1 MFDKILCANRG
12 EIAVRVIRACREMG
26 IKTVAVYSEADKNS
40 LHAAL
45 ADECVCVGG
54 PSASSSYLNQEN
66 IISAALATG
75 ARAIHPGYGFLAE
88 NASFARLC
96 EASGIVFIGP
106 DGDTIEKMGNKNNA
120 RELMIKA
127 GVPVI
132 PGSGALSDAAEA
144 KAFAES
150 IGYPVLI
157 KASAGGGGKGIRL
170 VGSESE
176 LEDAFINAS
185 EEARRAF
192 SDGEVY
198 MEKYLSPVRHIE
210 VQVLADEYGNTV
222 TLGERDCSLQLNR
235 QKVIEETPCPVLSED
250 TRQRMFDAAR
260 AAVSAAG
267 YTNAG
272 TVEFLLDGDGNF
284 YFIEMNT
291 RLQVEHAVSEEV
303 SGIDIVKWQIRIA
316 SKLPLSF
323 TQDDVVLRGHSIECR
338 VNAKSQGQIDFLH
351 LPSTTRV
358 HFDSALVQ
366 GERISPL
373 YDSMLGK
380 LVVYAPTRDE
390 AKPKLRLPRLRSRAW
405 KQTSTICIPL
415 FSRMP
420 SNPGNTTPHTSK
432 SSLKNET
439 LRFRASRGN
448 VRHKT
453 ERRGSFR

>member
-303 SGIDIVKWQIRIA
+303 SEIDIVKWQIRIA

-390 AKPKLRLPRLRSRAW
+390 AIR
-405 KQTSTICIPL
+405 
-415 FSRMP
+415 
-420 SNPGNTTPHTSK
+420 
-432 SSLKNET
+432 
-439 LRFRASRGN
+439 
-448 VRHKT
+448 KT
-453 ERRGSFR
+453 EASLAEVAIQGVETNIDDLHTIIFEDAFQSGEYDTSYLEKLFKK

>member
-170 VGSESE
+170 VGSEIE

-210 VQVLADEYGNTV
+210 VQVLSDEYGNTV

-390 AKPKLRLPRLRSRAW
+390 AIR
-405 KQTSTICIPL
+405 
-415 FSRMP
+415 
-420 SNPGNTTPHTSK
+420 
-432 SSLKNET
+432 
-439 LRFRASRGN
+439 
-448 VRHKT
+448 KT
-453 ERRGSFR
+453 EASLAEVAIQGVETNIDDLHTIIFEDAFQSGEYDTSYLEKLFKK

>member
-176 LEDAFINAS
+176 LKDAFINAS

-390 AKPKLRLPRLRSRAW
+390 AIR
-405 KQTSTICIPL
+405 
-415 FSRMP
+415 
-420 SNPGNTTPHTSK
+420 
-432 SSLKNET
+432 
-439 LRFRASRGN
+439 
-448 VRHKT
+448 KT
-453 ERRGSFR
+453 EASLAEVAIQGVETNIDDLHTIIFEDAFQSGEYDTSYLEKLFKK

>member
-373 YDSMLGK
+373 YYSMLGK

-390 AKPKLRLPRLRSRAW
+390 AIR
-405 KQTSTICIPL
+405 
-415 FSRMP
+415 
-420 SNPGNTTPHTSK
+420 
-432 SSLKNET
+432 
-439 LRFRASRGN
+439 
-448 VRHKT
+448 KT
-453 ERRGSFR
+453 EASLAEVAIQGVETNIDDLHTIIFEDAFQSGEYDTSYLEKLFKK

>member
-26 IKTVAVYSEADKNS
+26 IKPVAVYSEADKNS

-390 AKPKLRLPRLRSRAW
+390 AIR
-405 KQTSTICIPL
+405 
-415 FSRMP
+415 
-420 SNPGNTTPHTSK
+420 
-432 SSLKNET
+432 
-439 LRFRASRGN
+439 
-448 VRHKT
+448 KT
-453 ERRGSFR
+453 EASLAEVAIQGVETNIDDLHTIIFEDAFQSGEYDTSYLEKLFKK

>member
-45 ADECVCVGG
+45 ADECICVGG

-132 PGSGALSDAAEA
+132 PGSGALSDVAEA
-144 KAFAES
+144 KAFAEN

-198 MEKYLSPVRHIE
+198 MEKYLAPVRHIE

-260 AAVSAAG
+260 AAVAAAG

-366 GERISPL
+366 GEKISPL

-390 AKPKLRLPRLRSRAW
+390 AIR
-405 KQTSTICIPL
+405 
-415 FSRMP
+415 
-420 SNPGNTTPHTSK
+420 
-432 SSLKNET
+432 
-439 LRFRASRGN
+439 
-448 VRHKT
+448 KT
-453 ERRGSFR
+453 EASLAEVAIHGVETNIDELHTIIFEDAFQSGEYDTSYLEKLFNK

>member
-26 IKTVAVYSEADKNS
+26 IKTVAVYSEADRNS

-144 KAFAES
+144 KAFAEN

-176 LEDAFINAS
+176 LEDAFVNAS

-390 AKPKLRLPRLRSRAW
+390 AIR
-405 KQTSTICIPL
+405 
-415 FSRMP
+415 
-420 SNPGNTTPHTSK
+420 
-432 SSLKNET
+432 
-439 LRFRASRGN
+439 
-448 VRHKT
+448 KT
-453 ERRGSFR
+453 EASLAEVAIQGVETNIDDLHTIIFEDAFQSGEYDTSYLEKLLKK

>member
-260 AAVSAAG
+260 AAVSAAV

-390 AKPKLRLPRLRSRAW
+390 AIR
-405 KQTSTICIPL
+405 
-415 FSRMP
+415 
-420 SNPGNTTPHTSK
+420 
-432 SSLKNET
+432 
-439 LRFRASRGN
+439 
-448 VRHKT
+448 KT
-453 ERRGSFR
+453 EASLAEVAIQGVETNIDDLHTIIFEDAFQSGEYDTSYLEKLFKK

>member
-176 LEDAFINAS
+176 LEDAFVNAS

-366 GERISPL
+366 GEKISPL

-390 AKPKLRLPRLRSRAW
+390 AIR
-405 KQTSTICIPL
+405 
-415 FSRMP
+415 
-420 SNPGNTTPHTSK
+420 
-432 SSLKNET
+432 
-439 LRFRASRGN
+439 
-448 VRHKT
+448 KT
-453 ERRGSFR
+453 EASLAEVAIQGVETNIDELHTIIFEDAFQSGEYDTSYLEKLFKK

>member
-192 SDGEVY
+192 SDREVY

-390 AKPKLRLPRLRSRAW
+390 AIR
-405 KQTSTICIPL
+405 
-415 FSRMP
+415 
-420 SNPGNTTPHTSK
+420 
-432 SSLKNET
+432 
-439 LRFRASRGN
+439 
-448 VRHKT
+448 KT
-453 ERRGSFR
+453 EASLAEVAIQGVETNIDDLHTIIFEDAFQSGEYDTSYLEKLFKK

>member
-192 SDGEVY
+192 SEGEVY

-390 AKPKLRLPRLRSRAW
+390 AIR
-405 KQTSTICIPL
+405 
-415 FSRMP
+415 
-420 SNPGNTTPHTSK
+420 
-432 SSLKNET
+432 
-439 LRFRASRGN
+439 
-448 VRHKT
+448 KT
-453 ERRGSFR
+453 EASLAEVAIQGVETNIDDLHTIIFEDAFQSGEYDTSYLEKLFKK

>member
-127 GVPVI
+127 GAPVI

-390 AKPKLRLPRLRSRAW
+390 AIR
-405 KQTSTICIPL
+405 
-415 FSRMP
+415 
-420 SNPGNTTPHTSK
+420 
-432 SSLKNET
+432 
-439 LRFRASRGN
+439 
-448 VRHKT
+448 KT
-453 ERRGSFR
+453 EASLAEVAIQGVETNIDDLHTIIFEDAFQSGEYDTSYLEKLFKK

>member
-390 AKPKLRLPRLRSRAW
+390 AIR
-405 KQTSTICIPL
+405 
-415 FSRMP
+415 
-420 SNPGNTTPHTSK
+420 
-432 SSLKNET
+432 
-439 LRFRASRGN
+439 
-448 VRHKT
+448 KT
-453 ERRGSFR
+453 EASLAEVAIQGVETNIDDLHTIIFEDAFQSGEYDTSYLEELFKK

>member
-272 TVEFLLDGDGNF
+272 TVKFLLDGDGNF

-390 AKPKLRLPRLRSRAW
+390 AIR
-405 KQTSTICIPL
+405 
-415 FSRMP
+415 
-420 SNPGNTTPHTSK
+420 
-432 SSLKNET
+432 
-439 LRFRASRGN
+439 
-448 VRHKT
+448 KT
-453 ERRGSFR
+453 EASLAEVAIQGVETNIDDLHTIIFEDAFQSGEYDTSYLEKLFKK

>member
-75 ARAIHPGYGFLAE
+75 ARANHPGYGFLAE

-250 TRQRMFDAAR
+250 TRQRMFEAAR

-390 AKPKLRLPRLRSRAW
+390 AIR
-405 KQTSTICIPL
+405 
-415 FSRMP
+415 
-420 SNPGNTTPHTSK
+420 
-432 SSLKNET
+432 
-439 LRFRASRGN
+439 
-448 VRHKT
+448 KT
-453 ERRGSFR
+453 EASLAEVAIQGVETNIDELHTIIFEDAFQSGEYDTSYLEKLFKK

>member
-366 GERISPL
+366 GERISPI

-390 AKPKLRLPRLRSRAW
+390 AIR
-405 KQTSTICIPL
+405 
-415 FSRMP
+415 
-420 SNPGNTTPHTSK
+420 
-432 SSLKNET
+432 
-439 LRFRASRGN
+439 
-448 VRHKT
+448 KT
-453 ERRGSFR
+453 EASLAEVAIQGVETNIDDLHTIIFEDAFQSGEYDTSYLEKLFKK

>member
-210 VQVLADEYGNTV
+210 VHVLADEYGNTV

-390 AKPKLRLPRLRSRAW
+390 AIR
-405 KQTSTICIPL
+405 
-415 FSRMP
+415 
-420 SNPGNTTPHTSK
+420 
-432 SSLKNET
+432 
-439 LRFRASRGN
+439 
-448 VRHKT
+448 KT
-453 ERRGSFR
+453 EASLAEVAIQGVETNIDDLHTIIFEDAFQSGEYDTSYLEKLFKK

>member
-316 SKLPLSF
+316 SKLPISF

-390 AKPKLRLPRLRSRAW
+390 AIR
-405 KQTSTICIPL
+405 
-415 FSRMP
+415 
-420 SNPGNTTPHTSK
+420 
-432 SSLKNET
+432 
-439 LRFRASRGN
+439 
-448 VRHKT
+448 KT
-453 ERRGSFR
+453 EASLAEVAIQGVETNIDDLHTIIFEDAFQSGEYDTSYLEKLFKK

>member
-26 IKTVAVYSEADKNS
+26 IKTVAVYSEADRNS

-260 AAVSAAG
+260 AAVSAAR

-390 AKPKLRLPRLRSRAW
+390 AIR
-405 KQTSTICIPL
+405 
-415 FSRMP
+415 
-420 SNPGNTTPHTSK
+420 
-432 SSLKNET
+432 
-439 LRFRASRGN
+439 
-448 VRHKT
+448 KT
-453 ERRGSFR
+453 EASLAEVAIQGVETNIDDLHTIIFEYAFQSGEYDTSYLEKLFKK

>member
-198 MEKYLSPVRHIE
+198 MEKSLSPVRHIE

-390 AKPKLRLPRLRSRAW
+390 AIR
-405 KQTSTICIPL
+405 
-415 FSRMP
+415 
-420 SNPGNTTPHTSK
+420 
-432 SSLKNET
+432 
-439 LRFRASRGN
+439 
-448 VRHKT
+448 KT
-453 ERRGSFR
+453 EASLAEVAIQGVETNIDDLHTIIFEDAFQSGEYDTSYLEKLFKK

>member
-192 SDGEVY
+192 SDGEV
-198 MEKYLSPVRHIE
+198 
-210 VQVLADEYGNTV
+210 
-222 TLGERDCSLQLNR
+222 
-235 QKVIEETPCPVLSED
+235 
-250 TRQRMFDAAR
+250 
-260 AAVSAAG
+260 
-267 YTNAG
+267 
-272 TVEFLLDGDGNF
+272 
-284 YFIEMNT
+284 
-291 RLQVEHAVSEEV
+291 
-303 SGIDIVKWQIRIA
+303 
-316 SKLPLSF
+316 
-323 TQDDVVLRGHSIECR
+323 
-338 VNAKSQGQIDFLH
+338 
-351 LPSTTRV
+351 
-358 HFDSALVQ
+358 
-366 GERISPL
+366 
-373 YDSMLGK
+373 
-380 LVVYAPTRDE
+380 
-390 AKPKLRLPRLRSRAW
+390 
-405 KQTSTICIPL
+405 
-415 FSRMP
+415 
-420 SNPGNTTPHTSK
+420 
-432 SSLKNET
+432 
-439 LRFRASRGN
+439 
-448 VRHKT
+448 
-453 ERRGSFR
+453 

>member
-170 VGSESE
+170 VGSERE

-390 AKPKLRLPRLRSRAW
+390 AIR
-405 KQTSTICIPL
+405 
-415 FSRMP
+415 
-420 SNPGNTTPHTSK
+420 
-432 SSLKNET
+432 
-439 LRFRASRGN
+439 
-448 VRHKT
+448 KT
-453 ERRGSFR
+453 EASLAEVAIQGVETNIDDLHTIIFEDAFQSGEYDTSYLEKLFKK

>member
-192 SDGEVY
+192 SDGEMY

-390 AKPKLRLPRLRSRAW
+390 AIR
-405 KQTSTICIPL
+405 
-415 FSRMP
+415 
-420 SNPGNTTPHTSK
+420 
-432 SSLKNET
+432 
-439 LRFRASRGN
+439 
-448 VRHKT
+448 KT
-453 ERRGSFR
+453 EASLAEVAIQGVETNIDDLHTIIFEDAFQSGEYDTSYLEKLFKK

>member
-96 EASGIVFIGP
+96 EASGIMFIGP

-390 AKPKLRLPRLRSRAW
+390 AIR
-405 KQTSTICIPL
+405 
-415 FSRMP
+415 
-420 SNPGNTTPHTSK
+420 
-432 SSLKNET
+432 
-439 LRFRASRGN
+439 
-448 VRHKT
+448 KT
-453 ERRGSFR
+453 EASLAEVAIQGVETNIDDLHTIIFEDAFQSGEYDTSYLEKLFKK

>member
-12 EIAVRVIRACREMG
+12 EIAVRVIRGCREMG

-390 AKPKLRLPRLRSRAW
+390 AIR
-405 KQTSTICIPL
+405 
-415 FSRMP
+415 
-420 SNPGNTTPHTSK
+420 
-432 SSLKNET
+432 
-439 LRFRASRGN
+439 
-448 VRHKT
+448 KT
-453 ERRGSFR
+453 EASLAEVAIQGVETNIDDLHTIIFEDAFQSGEYDTSYLEKLFKK

>member
-260 AAVSAAG
+260 TAVSAAG

-390 AKPKLRLPRLRSRAW
+390 AIR
-405 KQTSTICIPL
+405 
-415 FSRMP
+415 
-420 SNPGNTTPHTSK
+420 
-432 SSLKNET
+432 
-439 LRFRASRGN
+439 
-448 VRHKT
+448 KT
-453 ERRGSFR
+453 EASLAEVAIQGVETNIDDLHTIIFEDAFQSGEYDTSYLEKLFKK

>member
-1 MFDKILCANRG
+1 MPKENKVFDKILCANRG

-316 SKLPLSF
+316 SKLPISF

-390 AKPKLRLPRLRSRAW
+390 AIR
-405 KQTSTICIPL
+405 
-415 FSRMP
+415 
-420 SNPGNTTPHTSK
+420 
-432 SSLKNET
+432 
-439 LRFRASRGN
+439 
-448 VRHKT
+448 KT
-453 ERRGSFR
+453 EASLAEVAIQGVETNIDDLHTIIFEDAFQSGEYDTSYLEKLFKK

>member
-260 AAVSAAG
+260 AAVAAAG

-366 GERISPL
+366 GEKISPL

-390 AKPKLRLPRLRSRAW
+390 AIR
-405 KQTSTICIPL
+405 
-415 FSRMP
+415 
-420 SNPGNTTPHTSK
+420 
-432 SSLKNET
+432 
-439 LRFRASRGN
+439 
-448 VRHKT
+448 KT
-453 ERRGSFR
+453 EASLAEVAIQGVETNIDELHTIIFEDAFQSGEYDTSYLEKLFKK

>member
-250 TRQRMFDAAR
+250 TRQRMFEAAR

-390 AKPKLRLPRLRSRAW
+390 AIR
-405 KQTSTICIPL
+405 
-415 FSRMP
+415 
-420 SNPGNTTPHTSK
+420 
-432 SSLKNET
+432 
-439 LRFRASRGN
+439 
-448 VRHKT
+448 KT
-453 ERRGSFR
+453 EASLAEVAIQGVETNIDDLHTIIFEDAFQSGEYDTSYLEKLFKK

>member
-235 QKVIEETPCPVLSED
+235 QKVSEETPCPVLSED

-303 SGIDIVKWQIRIA
+303 SGIDIVKW
-316 SKLPLSF
+316 
-323 TQDDVVLRGHSIECR
+323 
-338 VNAKSQGQIDFLH
+338 
-351 LPSTTRV
+351 
-358 HFDSALVQ
+358 
-366 GERISPL
+366 
-373 YDSMLGK
+373 
-380 LVVYAPTRDE
+380 
-390 AKPKLRLPRLRSRAW
+390 
-405 KQTSTICIPL
+405 
-415 FSRMP
+415 
-420 SNPGNTTPHTSK
+420 
-432 SSLKNET
+432 
-439 LRFRASRGN
+439 
-448 VRHKT
+448 
-453 ERRGSFR
+453 

>member
-106 DGDTIEKMGNKNNA
+106 DSDTIEKMGNKNNA

-390 AKPKLRLPRLRSRAW
+390 AIR
-405 KQTSTICIPL
+405 
-415 FSRMP
+415 
-420 SNPGNTTPHTSK
+420 
-432 SSLKNET
+432 
-439 LRFRASRGN
+439 
-448 VRHKT
+448 KT
-453 ERRGSFR
+453 EASLAEVAIQGVETNIDDLHTIIFEDAFQSGEYDTSYLEKLFKK

>member
-26 IKTVAVYSEADKNS
+26 IKTVAVYSESDKNS

-390 AKPKLRLPRLRSRAW
+390 AIR
-405 KQTSTICIPL
+405 
-415 FSRMP
+415 
-420 SNPGNTTPHTSK
+420 
-432 SSLKNET
+432 
-439 LRFRASRGN
+439 
-448 VRHKT
+448 KT
-453 ERRGSFR
+453 EASLAEVAIQGVETNIDDLHTIIFEDAFQSGEYDTSYLEKLFKK

>member
-338 VNAKSQGQIDFLH
+338 VNTKSQGQIDFLH

-390 AKPKLRLPRLRSRAW
+390 AIR
-405 KQTSTICIPL
+405 
-415 FSRMP
+415 
-420 SNPGNTTPHTSK
+420 
-432 SSLKNET
+432 
-439 LRFRASRGN
+439 
-448 VRHKT
+448 KT
-453 ERRGSFR
+453 EASLAEVAIQGVETNIDDLHTIIFEDAFQSGEYDTSYLEKLFKK

>member
-272 TVEFLLDGDGNF
+272 TVEFLLDGEGNF

-390 AKPKLRLPRLRSRAW
+390 AIR
-405 KQTSTICIPL
+405 
-415 FSRMP
+415 
-420 SNPGNTTPHTSK
+420 
-432 SSLKNET
+432 
-439 LRFRASRGN
+439 
-448 VRHKT
+448 KT
-453 ERRGSFR
+453 EASLAEVAIQGVKTNIDDLHTIIFEDAFQSGEYDTSYLEKLFKK

>member
-390 AKPKLRLPRLRSRAW
+390 AIR
-405 KQTSTICIPL
+405 
-415 FSRMP
+415 
-420 SNPGNTTPHTSK
+420 
-432 SSLKNET
+432 
-439 LRFRASRGN
+439 
-448 VRHKT
+448 KT
-453 ERRGSFR
+453 EASHAEVAIQGVDTNIDDLHTIIFEDAFQSGEYDTSYLEKLFKK

>member
-1 MFDKILCANRG
+1 MSECNFKKVLVANRG

-390 AKPKLRLPRLRSRAW
+390 AIR
-405 KQTSTICIPL
+405 
-415 FSRMP
+415 
-420 SNPGNTTPHTSK
+420 
-432 SSLKNET
+432 
-439 LRFRASRGN
+439 
-448 VRHKT
+448 KT
-453 ERRGSFR
+453 EASLAEVAIQGVETNIDDLHTIIFEDAFQSGEYDTSYLEKLFKK

>member
-157 KASAGGGGKGIRL
+157 KASAGGGGKGISL

-390 AKPKLRLPRLRSRAW
+390 AIR
-405 KQTSTICIPL
+405 
-415 FSRMP
+415 
-420 SNPGNTTPHTSK
+420 
-432 SSLKNET
+432 
-439 LRFRASRGN
+439 
-448 VRHKT
+448 KT
-453 ERRGSFR
+453 EASLAEVAIQGVETNIDDLHTIIFEDAFQSGEYDTSYLEKLFKK

>member
-291 RLQVEHAVSEEV
+291 RLQVEHAVSEEI

-390 AKPKLRLPRLRSRAW
+390 AIR
-405 KQTSTICIPL
+405 
-415 FSRMP
+415 
-420 SNPGNTTPHTSK
+420 
-432 SSLKNET
+432 
-439 LRFRASRGN
+439 
-448 VRHKT
+448 KT
-453 ERRGSFR
+453 EASLAEVAIQGVETNIDDLHTIIFEDAFQSGEYDTSYLEKLFKK

>member
-338 VNAKSQGQIDFLH
+338 INAKSQGQIDFLH

-390 AKPKLRLPRLRSRAW
+390 AIR
-405 KQTSTICIPL
+405 
-415 FSRMP
+415 
-420 SNPGNTTPHTSK
+420 
-432 SSLKNET
+432 
-439 LRFRASRGN
+439 
-448 VRHKT
+448 KT
-453 ERRGSFR
+453 EASLAEVAIQGVETNIDDLHTIIFEDAFQSGEYDTSYLEKLFKK

>member
-390 AKPKLRLPRLRSRAW
+390 AIR
-405 KQTSTICIPL
+405 
-415 FSRMP
+415 
-420 SNPGNTTPHTSK
+420 
-432 SSLKNET
+432 
-439 LRFRASRGN
+439 
-448 VRHKT
+448 KT
-453 ERRGSFR
+453 EASLAEVAIQGVETNIDELHTIIFEDAFQSGEYDTSYLEKLFKK